1 MLFQKFFTLIC
12 LVFSL
17 LCTSVYAE
25 KMPQT
30 HITLNA
36 ERGCSVHV
44 GAWLSPS
51 CTHCAE
57 YFASVL
63 PKISSKL
70 GFCIDFHSLPHLYPM
85 DLPVSILIWS
95 QGPENA
101 MRNAKLFY
109 RKQNDWLMPTIDK
122 SDLHDSNRQDDI
134 AECLAELS
142 NKLPQTVIAKIRQ
155 YLSSTDPQLYVKIF
169 ALKNGFTIEHL
180 ERFLP
185 NGLADEALSRS
196 LLKDLPRLVSDKS
209 EMKAVNYSPAFTF
222 VNSGSIIPDDQLD
235 GKILT
240 KDSADVML
248 KKAGPPVPLKKKK
261 QSKISQKHQSRHI
274 AKRSAETPIIDD
286 DDDDIQDADNDIT
299 DRLNAILDAQTTADN
314 DTDMD
319 MDMDIM
325 SDRKSTT

>member
-1 MLFQKFFTLIC
+1 MLFQKFFTIIC
-12 LVFSL
+12 VAFSI
-17 LCTSVYAE
+17 LCRSVYAD
-25 KMPQT
+25 KLPQT

-36 ERGCSVHV
+36 EKGCSVHV

-63 PKISSKL
+63 PKIASKP
-70 GFCIDFHSLPHLYPM
+70 GFCVDFHSLPHLYPM

-95 QGPENA
+95 QGPEKSIINA
-101 MRNAKLFY
+101 NLFY
-109 RKQNDWLMPTIDK
+109 EKQSEWLMPSIDK
-122 SDLHDSNRQDDI
+122 SDIHDSKRKDDI
-134 AECLAELS
+134 DEFINS
-142 NKLPQTVIAKIRQ
+142 IKNKLSPETIAKISQ
-155 YLSSTDPQLYVKIF
+155 YLSPTDPQLYVKIF

-180 ERFLP
+180 KHFLP

-196 LLKDLPRLVSDKS
+196 LLKDLPRIMSVTS

-240 KDSADVML
+240 EASADDML
-248 KKAGPPVPLKKKK
+248 KKAGPPVPLKQKE
-261 QSKISQKHQSRHI
+261 QAQFSQKHTPKHI
-274 AKRSAETPIIDD
+274 AQRSAESEIDD
-286 DDDDIQDADNDIT
+286 EDEEIQEAEDDIDEE
-299 DRLNAILDAQTTADN
+299 DN

-319 MDMDIM
+319 TM
-325 SDRKSTT
+325 SDRLKEILDEQTTETESER